1 MPCLTF
7 THRLS
12 DGCDTGNLG
21 FSILPE
27 VTQLYRRIQRANH
40 QPVWL
45 VGDPL
50 YLLSYSQSQTWVLKQ
65 YLAYIGLYL
74 KTSVSEI
81 PFKPH
86 IYITS
91 IATCRSNKSRKF
103 DRCLETLFFGLCR
116 VEICLLVPYFHWT
129 PKWERRPHTRPLP
142 CVVGAL
148 WSL

>member
-1 MPCLTF
+1 MPQPF
-7 THRLS
+7 MWYQKIASVYALS
-12 DGCDTGNLG
+12 NIHTQTQWWCDTGNLG

-27 VTQLYRRIQRANH
+27 VTQLYRRIQRVNH

-86 IYITS
+86 IYNK
-91 IATCRSNKSRKF
+91 RSHMQVKQKQ
-103 DRCLETLFFGLCR
+103 
-116 VEICLLVPYFHWT
+116 EIW
-129 PKWERRPHTRPLP
+129 
-142 CVVGAL
+142 
-148 WSL
+148 